1 MVVRKSSIVMSVKL
15 ILETFGTTE
24 KDMSLLVLKNV
35 LRMQKKL
42 AKKDLTLFDNHE
54 IIRFNN

>member
-35 LRMQKKL
+35 LRMQKK
-42 AKKDLTLFDNHE
+42 TG
-54 IIRFNN
+54 